1 MYYNVSRQFLNTIM
15 TTYKDLANYI
25 FSDIK
30 ETIADLEKRY
40 PPRNLAPTSEVT
52 RFAPSP
58 TGFLH
63 LGSLFMSLV
72 ASKVAHDSD
81 GVFYIRLE
89 DTDTKREIEGSG
101 LELINQLKYFNIIPD
116 EGYLGDKESG
126 AYGPYKQS
134 DRAYIYKVC
143 IKYLMEQGRAYP
155 CFCSHEEIEANRKVQ
170 EAMKVI
176 PGYYGEYAICRNIE
190 PEEALRRIKNGEKY
204 VIRFRSNGNHL
215 NKVIF
220 HDLIRGDIS
229 IADNDL
235 DVVIMKSDGLPTYH
249 FAHAVDDHFMRTTV
263 VLRGEE
269 WIASAPIHL
278 ELFKALGFDLPKY
291 AHAPVIMKLDNGNKR
306 KLSKRKDPEASV
318 SHFIREGYPKEALK
332 AYLMSIAN
340 SNFEEWSIENHCY
353 DIDKFKF
360 SFDKMSLDGVL
371 FDQDKLNYFSKE
383 IIALFSAEELYNR
396 LLDYSKEYDEVL
408 YKHIAENKAYVIKI
422 LNIERG
428 GEKARK
434 DFVCYKDVYPSIG
447 FFFKDR
453 YEEIVKNGY
462 PFNENI
468 AKDVITAI
476 LKDFKDNNDY
486 SLDNSLWFETIKELG
501 SRHKFALSNKIYK
514 ADKENYLGHVG
525 DVAEI
530 IRVALTG
537 SKTSPNLHSL
547 IQILGKEEVNRR
559 IDLAIAYLN

>member
-1 MYYNVSRQFLNTIM
+1 M
-15 TTYKDLANYI
+15 
-25 FSDIK
+25 
-30 ETIADLEKRY
+30 
-40 PPRNLAPTSEVT
+40 T

-72 ASKVAHDSD
+72 ASKVAHDSN
-81 GVFYIRLE
+81 GVFFIRLE

-101 LELINQLKYFNIIPD
+101 VELINQLKYFNIVPD
-116 EGYLGDKESG
+116 EGYLGDKEIG
-126 AYGPYKQS
+126 NYGPYKQS
-134 DRAYIYKVC
+134 NRAYIYKVC
-143 IKYLMEQGRAYP
+143 IKYLMEIGRAYP
-155 CFCSHEEIEANRKVQ
+155 CFCTHEEIEANRKVQ

-278 ELFKALGFDLPKY
+278 ELFKALGFSLPKY

-318 SHFIREGYPKEALK
+318 SHFISEGYPKEALK

-383 IIALFSAEELYNR
+383 IIASFSAEELYNR
-396 LLDYSKEYDEVL
+396 LLIWSKEYDEVL
-408 YKHIAENKAYVIKI
+408 YKHILDNKEYTIKI

-434 DFVCYKDVYPSIG
+434 DFVNYKDVYPLIG
-447 FFFKDR
+447 FFYSDR
-453 YEEIVKNGY
+453 YSEIVSNGY
-462 PFNENI
+462 PFNEALPKEVI
-468 AKDVITAI
+468 KDV
-476 LKDFKDNNDY
+476 LNDFKESNDY
-486 SLDNSLWFETIKELG
+486 SLDNSLWFDTIKELG
-501 SRHKFALSNKIYK
+501 SRHNFALSNKIFK
-514 ADKENYLGHVG
+514 ADKEHYLGHVG

-530 IRVALTG
+530 IRIALVG
-537 SKTSPNLHSL
+537 AKTSPNLHSL
-547 IQILGKEEVNRR
+547 IQILGKDEVNAR
-559 IDLAIAYLN
+559 IDLAIAYLK

>member
-1 MYYNVSRQFLNTIM
+1 M
-15 TTYKDLANYI
+15 TTYKDLADYI
-25 FSDIK
+25 FSDVK
-30 ETIADLEKRY
+30 DTIEDLEKRY
-40 PPRNLAPTSEVT
+40 PLRDLPLGAEVT

-63 LGSLFMSLV
+63 LGSLFMSLI
-72 ASKVAHDSD
+72 ASKVAFDSK

-101 LELINQLKYFNIIPD
+101 EELISQLVYFGVNPD
-116 EGYLGDKESG
+116 EGYLGDKEKG
-126 AYGPYKQS
+126 NYGPYKQS
-134 DRAYIYKVC
+134 NRAYIYRVC
-143 IKYLMEQGRAYP
+143 IKCLMEQGRAYP
-155 CFCSHEEIEANRKVQ
+155 CFCTHEEIEEMRQIQ
-170 EAMKVI
+170 EANKVI
-176 PGYYGEYAICRNIE
+176 PGYYGEYALCRNIS
-190 PEEALRRIKNGEKY
+190 PEDALARIKNGEKY

-215 NKVIF
+215 NKVMF
-220 HDLIRGDIS
+220 HDEVRGDIS

-235 DVVIMKSDGLPTYH
+235 DVVIMKGDGLPTYH
-249 FAHAVDDHFMRTTV
+249 FAHAVDDHFMRTTT

-278 ELFKALGFDLPKY
+278 ELFKALGFKTPKY

-318 SHFIREGYPKEALK
+318 SHFIEDGFTKEALK

-340 SNFEEWSIENHCY
+340 SNFEEWTVENNCY

-360 SFDKMSLDGVL
+360 TFEKMPLDGVL

-383 IIALFSAEELYNR
+383 IIAQMSADELYEK
-396 LLDYSKEYDEVL
+396 LLVWSKDYDKTLYDHIKDKKEFVT
-408 YKHIAENKAYVIKI
+408 KI

-434 DFVCYKDVYPSIG
+434 DYVSFKDVYPIIG

-453 YEEIVKNGY
+453 YEELIKDGY
-462 PFNENI
+462 PFNPLMDKETI
-468 AKDVITAI
+468 IYV
-476 LKDFKDNNDY
+476 LEDFKSSNDY
-486 SLDNSLWFETIKELG
+486 SLANDVWFNSVKELG
-501 SRHKFALSNKIYK
+501 MRHGFAESNKVYK
-514 ADKENYLGHVG
+514 ANKEAYKGHVG

-530 IRVALTG
+530 IRIAVVGA
-537 SKTSPNLHSL
+537 KNSPNLHDVLS
-547 IQILGKEEVNRR
+547 ILGKEEVDSR
-559 IDLAIAYLN
+559 INHAIECLA

>member
-1 MYYNVSRQFLNTIM
+1 M

-25 FSDIK
+25 FSDVK
-30 ETIADLEKRY
+30 DTIADLEKRF
-40 PPRNLAPTSEVT
+40 PKRNLPEGAEVT

-72 ASKVAHDSD
+72 ASKVAYDTK

-101 LELINQLKYFNIIPD
+101 EELINQLNHFGVIPN
-116 EGYLGDKESG
+116 EGYLGNKEIG
-126 AYGPYKQS
+126 DYGPYVQS
-134 DRAYIYKVC
+134 QRAYIYRVC
-143 IKYLMEQGRAYP
+143 IKHLMEQGRAYP
-155 CFCSHEEIEANRKVQ
+155 CFCTHEQIEEIRQVQ
-170 EAMKVI
+170 AAMKVI
-176 PGYYGEYAICRNIE
+176 PGYYGEYAMCRNID
-190 PEEALRRIKNGEKY
+190 PEDALKRIKAGEKY
-204 VIRFRSNGNHL
+204 VIRFRSKGNFD
-215 NKVIF
+215 NKVLF

-229 IADNDL
+229 IAQNAL

-249 FAHAVDDHFMRTTV
+249 FAHAVDDHFMRTTT

-278 ELFKALGFDLPKY
+278 ELFEALGFELPNY
-291 AHAPVIMKLDNGNKR
+291 AHAPVIMKLDNGNRR

-318 SHFIREGYPKEALK
+318 QHFLEEGFPKESLK

-340 SNFEEWSIENHCY
+340 SNFEEWTVENHCF

-383 IIALFSAEELYNR
+383 IIASWTAEEFYEK
-396 LLDYSKEYDEVL
+396 LLAWSKEFDTVL
-408 YKHIAENKAYVIKI
+408 YDHIKDNKEYVTKI

-434 DFVCYKDVYPSIG
+434 DFTFFKEVYPIIG
-447 FFFKDR
+447 FFFNDR
-453 YEEIVKNGY
+453 FEEIVKDGY
-462 PFNENI
+462 PFNEAI
-468 AKDVITAI
+468 SKDVI
-476 LKDFKDNNDY
+476 KDVLLDFSNSNDY
-486 SLDNSLWFETIKELG
+486 SLPNDLWFNSVKELG
-501 SRHKFALSNKIYK
+501 VRHGFAESNKIYK
-514 ADKENYLGHVG
+514 QNKDAFLGHVG

-530 IRVALTG
+530 IRIALVG
-537 SKTSPNLHSL
+537 AKNSPNLHSVL
-547 IQILGKEEVNRR
+547 QILGKDEVDRR
-559 IDLAIAYLN
+559 IKKVVDYLG